1 MKVAIVGG
9 GPGGLY
15 AAILLSRLEE
25 GNEVTVWERNAPD
38 DTFGFGVV
46 FSDETLAAFEAADPP
61 SYAAI
66 AASFA
71 RWADIDIHYR
81 GTVERSG
88 GHGFSAL
95 GRMHLLNILQERA
108 EEVGAKLNFRTE
120 APPLAELMASH
131 DLVIAADGVNSAARR
146 AFSDTFQPTPEG
158 RHSKFMWL
166 GTDLVFEAFTF
177 HIVETEWGVFQIHG
191 YPYDETMST
200 FIVETDEETWRR
212 AGFDSTEDR
221 AFAPGENDEEA
232 IARFREMFAEQLEGH
247 QLLAN
252 NSKWLNFQTIR
263 NANWKHE
270 NLVLLGDS
278 AHTAHFSIGSG
289 TKLAMEDAT
298 ALAWAL
304 KEAGEAEGEVDVGA
318 ALTSYEEDRRPIVES
333 TQRAA
338 QASLEW
344 FEGISRYVGQSPP
357 QFAFNLLT
365 RSRRI
370 TYENLTMR
378 DPEFMRR
385 VDEDFHSRL
394 ELPAGD
400 ANGSVANGAA
410 AAVATNGTAPALRP
424 PMFTPFRLRD
434 LTLANRVVVSPMD
447 MYSAVDG
454 AVGDFHL
461 VHLGSRGIGGAGLV
475 MTEMVC
481 VSAEGRITPGCGGL
495 YRDDQIEGWGR
506 IVDFVHG
513 HGDAK
518 IGCQIGHSGRKGS
531 TKLMWEG
538 IDQPL
543 ESGNWEIVAPS
554 PIAYLEHG
562 QVPSEMTREQMES
575 VREEFVES
583 AHRAAEAGFDLLE
596 IHLAHGYLLSSF
608 LSPLTNRR
616 EDAYGGDLAGR
627 ASFPLEVVAACRAAW
642 PAEKPLSVR
651 ISATDW
657 VPGGFD
663 GDDAVELSRMLK
675 ELDVDIVDVSTGQ
688 VWSDDAPAFG
698 RSFQTPYSD
707 RIRNEVE
714 IPTMAVGA
722 ISSWDDVNTTILAG
736 RGDLTALGRPHL
748 YNPNWTLH
756 AAAEQGLG
764 ARGDWIVQYQAG
776 SRRPVDGRLDVNRQ
790 PLRSFD
796 PPEPDPDF
804 SRWRPAAR
812 LAGER

>member
-1 MKVAIVGG
+1 VNVAVIGG

-15 AAILLSRLEE
+15 ASILLGRL
-25 GNEVTVWERNAPD
+25 GHDVTVWERNAPD

-61 SYAAI
+61 SYKAI
-66 AASFA
+66 ADSFA
-71 RWADIDIHYR
+71 RWADIDIYYR

-95 GRMHLLNILQERA
+95 GRMRLLNILQARA
-108 EEVGAKLNFRTE
+108 EEVGVDLNFRTE
-120 APPLAELMASH
+120 APAHEQLMASH
-131 DLVIAADGVNSAARR
+131 DLVIAADGVNSAVR
-146 AFSDTFQPTPEG
+146 AAYPDVFGTTPEG
-158 RHSKFMWL
+158 RFSKFMWL

-177 HIVETEWGVFQIHG
+177 HIVETEWGIFQIHG

-200 FIVETDEETWRR
+200 FIVETDEATWRR
-212 AGFDSTEDR
+212 AGFDATQDR

-232 IARFREMFAEQLEGH
+232 IARFRSMFAEQLQGH
-247 QLLAN
+247 ALLAN

-263 NANWKHE
+263 NTNWRHG
-270 NLVLLGDS
+270 NLVLLGDA

-298 ALAWAL
+298 ALAWAI
-304 KEAGEAEGEVDVGA
+304 KDSGDDVDEALV
-318 ALTSYEEDRRPIVES
+318 SYEEDRRPIVES

-344 FEGISRYVGQSPP
+344 FEGISRYVGQPAP
-357 QFAFNLLT
+357 EFAFNLLT

-378 DPEFMRR
+378 DAEFMRR
-385 VDEDFHSRL
+385 VDEDFHRQMGAD
-394 ELPAGD
+394 LPA
-400 ANGSVANGAA
+400 ANGGE
-410 AAVATNGTAPALRP
+410 PASLRP
-424 PMFTPFRLRD
+424 PMFTPFRLRE
-434 LTLANRVVVSPMD
+434 LELANRVVVSPMD
-447 MYSAVDG
+447 MYTAVDG

-495 YRDDQIEGWGR
+495 YRDDQVAGWSR

-513 HGDAK
+513 HGEAK

-538 IDQPL
+538 IDEPL
-543 ESGNWEIVAPS
+543 EGGNWEIIAPS
-554 PIAYLEHG
+554 PLPYLGHG
-562 QVPSEMTREQMES
+562 QVPTEMTREHMDA
-575 VREEFVES
+575 VRGDFVES
-583 AHRAAEAGFDLLE
+583 ARRAEAAGFDLLE
-596 IHLAHGYLLSSF
+596 VHLAHGYLLSSF

-616 EDAYGGDLAGR
+616 TDDYGGDLGGR
-627 ASFPLEVVAACRAAW
+627 AKFPLEVVTACRAAW

-663 GDDAVELSRMLK
+663 GDDAVALAALLK
-675 ELDVDIVDVSTGQ
+675 ELGVDIVDVSTGQ
-688 VWSDDAPAFG
+688 VWADDAPAWG
-698 RSFQTPYSD
+698 RSFQTPFAD
-707 RIRNEVE
+707 RIRNEIDV
-714 IPTMAVGA
+714 PTIAVGA
-722 ISSWDDVNTTILAG
+722 ISSYDDVNTTLLAG
-736 RGDLTALGRPHL
+736 RADLCALGRPHL
-748 YNPNWTLH
+748 YDPYWTLH

-764 ARGDWIVQYQAG
+764 AREDWILQYQAG
-776 SRRPVDGRLDVNRQ
+776 SRRPVDGKIDIQRQ
-790 PLRSFD
+790 PLRSFY
-796 PPEPDPDF
+796 PPEPEPDF
-804 SRWRPAAR
+804 SRWRPRAR
-812 LAGER
+812 A